1 MERISVGVSLS
12 NDVTVA
18 SFIKWWSWIIR
29 LVVFSWFTLI
39 RNFILSGIESINL
52 AIENKNFQPSCIL
65 SYIQAIFQ

>member
-12 NDVTVA
+12 NDVTVG

-29 LVVFSWFTLI
+29 LVAFSWFTLI

-52 AIENKNFQPSCIL
+52 AIGNKNFQASCIL
-65 SYIQAIFQ
+65 SYIQAIF